1 MGFCSYLGPDFKDK
15 LVDLIKEN
23 FNDLCNN
30 PSGFI
35 KKVID
40 VMKDKISAKL
50 KASSIP
56 GTGLVRM
63 AMEQTL
69 NVIKTQAGLVAAPL
83 QIALATPP
91 AIAACKAGESDAVM
105 AVLKQAIDT
114 SFTKICGAA
123 AAKAVKE
130 ENAAAVV
137 EATMEKNAATALE
150 TAPVITQALVAQPM
164 APQQIMQQP
173 MPMMPQQMPM
183 APQQMP
189 MAPQQMMPQQMMP
202 QQMMQQPMMQQ
213 PMPMAPQQ
221 MMPQQMMPQQ
231 MMPQQMMQQPMPM
244 AQQPMMQQPMMQQPM
259 MQQPMMQLPMPMA
272 QQPMMMPMPMAAA
285 AAGGKRRRYRRKT
298 RKVRKTKK
306 ARKSRRTNLKA

>member
-1 MGFCSYLGPDFKDK
+1 MGPDFKDK
-15 LVDLIKEN
+15 LVDLIKDN
-23 FNDLCNN
+23 FNLLCNN
-30 PSGFI
+30 PSEFI

-40 VMKDKISAKL
+40 TMRDKISAKL

-137 EATMEKNAATALE
+137 EATLEKNAASALE
-150 TAPVITQALVAQPM
+150 TTPVTTQALVAQPM
-164 APQQIMQQP
+164 APQQ
-173 MPMMPQQMPM
+173 
-183 APQQMP
+183 
-189 MAPQQMMPQQMMP
+189 
-202 QQMMQQPMMQQ
+202 MMQQ

-221 MMPQQMMPQQ
+221 MM
-231 MMPQQMMQQPMPM
+231 QQPMPM
-244 AQQPMMQQPMMQQPM
+244 AQPQMMQPQMMQQPMMQQPM
-259 MQQPMMQLPMPMA
+259 MMPQQPMMQ
-272 QQPMMMPMPMAAA
+272 QPMMMPMAAA

-298 RKVRKTKK
+298 RKGRKNKK